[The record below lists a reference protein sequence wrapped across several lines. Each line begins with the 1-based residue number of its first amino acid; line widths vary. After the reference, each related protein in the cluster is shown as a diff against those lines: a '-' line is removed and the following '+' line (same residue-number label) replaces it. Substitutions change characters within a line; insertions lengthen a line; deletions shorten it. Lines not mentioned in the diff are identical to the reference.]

1 MIIIEYLS
9 VTFTER
15 FYEENG
21 TDSINKPEP
30 QHRAEVWNVLRC
42 LGWYWFPPSSSLINY
57 SSGALCKYYQ
67 AARQLCPIK
76 MCYGCWFPT
85 ARGHC
90 AKSTASN

>member
-21 TDSINKPEP
+21 ADTISKLQPP
-30 QHRAEVWNVLRC
+30 HPAEVRNVLRR
-42 LGWYWFPPSSSLINY
+42 LGRCCFPPSSSLINY

-76 MCYGCWFPT
+76 MCYAC
-85 ARGHC
+85 
-90 AKSTASN
+90 

>member
-30 QHRAEVWNVLRC
+30 QHRAEV
-42 LGWYWFPPSSSLINY
+42 
-57 SSGALCKYYQ
+57 
-67 AARQLCPIK
+67 
-76 MCYGCWFPT
+76 
-85 ARGHC
+85 
-90 AKSTASN
+90 